1 MVIAT
6 LCFIVVIT
14 AIVCNVFTG
23 AAKVVSLIALGIAAL
38 CMFLDAKYLDKILI
52 NISNVYKKCTM
63 SVKKSRHQNTHTHIY
78 I

>member
-23 AAKVVSLIALGIAAL
+23 AAKVVSLIALGLGAL
-38 CMFLDAKYLDKILI
+38 CMFLDAKCLERITIDI
-52 NISNVYKKCTM
+52 KKLKEKNNEET
-63 SVKKSRHQNTHTHIY
+63 K
-78 I
+78 

>member
-52 NISNVYKKCTM
+52 NISKCLERIAIDIKKLKEKNDEET
-63 SVKKSRHQNTHTHIY
+63 K
-78 I
+78 

>member
-52 NISNVYKKCTM
+52 NISKCLERIAIDIKKLKETNDE
-63 SVKKSRHQNTHTHIY
+63 KTK
-78 I
+78 

>member
-38 CMFLDAKYLDKILI
+38 CMFLDAKNLDKILI
-52 NISNVYKKCTM
+52 NISKCLEKIAIDIKKLKETNDE
-63 SVKKSRHQNTHTHIY
+63 KTE
-78 I
+78 

>member
-1 MVIAT
+1 MVIST

-52 NISNVYKKCTM
+52 NISKCLERIAIDIKKLKETNDEET
-63 SVKKSRHQNTHTHIY
+63 K
-78 I
+78 

>member
-52 NISNVYKKCTM
+52 NISKCLEKIAIDIKKLKDTNDEET
-63 SVKKSRHQNTHTHIY
+63 K
-78 I
+78 

>member
-52 NISNVYKKCTM
+52 NISKCLEKIAIDIKKLKETNDE
-63 SVKKSRHQNTHTHIY
+63 KTK
-78 I
+78 

>member
-52 NISNVYKKCTM
+52 NISKCLERIAIDIKKLKETNDEET
-63 SVKKSRHQNTHTHIY
+63 K
-78 I
+78 

>member
-52 NISNVYKKCTM
+52 NISKCLEKIAIDIKKLKETNDEET
-63 SVKKSRHQNTHTHIY
+63 K
-78 I
+78 

>member
-14 AIVCNVFTG
+14 AIVCNVFNG

-52 NISNVYKKCTM
+52 NISKCLEKIAIDIKKLKETNDEET
-63 SVKKSRHQNTHTHIY
+63 K
-78 I
+78 